1 MAVDVTEYVVSNE
14 VLDDSEE
21 LQRRMDRSGYLF
33 FRGLLDPGQVRGL
46 RRDVLEVC
54 QRGGWLKEGSP
65 LEDGIANGERIYLE
79 PEPDYLEVYDEVQRL
94 ESFHGLAHA
103 PAILDVMEKLVGE
116 EVLPHATKIARLM
129 FPQSN
134 QYATP
139 PHQDFVHIQGST
151 ETYSCWI
158 PLGDCPGELGGLS
171 VLAGSHQQGL
181 FEYHLELGAGGM
193 GVDADYL
200 NGEWLTTDYMAGD
213 ALIFHSMTV
222 HKSLPNTTLDRMR
235 FSVDYRYQAASQ
247 PIVEAY
253 LGPHNVKTS
262 WEEIYSGWKSE
273 DLKYYWKKFDV
284 NIGERDWS
292 YYDKR
297 DAEAIELAR
306 KGDPK
311 ARSALMRIISRDTR
325 PGKKEAAEEAL
336 RLLAAV
342 SDSDG

>member
-1 MAVDVTEYVVSNE
+1 MAVDVNHYVVSNE
-14 VLDDSEE
+14 AADDGEE
-21 LQRRMDRSGYLF
+21 LRRRMDRSGYLF
-33 FRGLLDPGQVRGL
+33 FRGLLDPDQVRDL

-54 QRGGWLKEGSP
+54 ERGEWLKEGAP

-79 PEPDYLEVYDEVQRL
+79 PEPDYLEVYDRVQRL
-94 ESFHGLAHA
+94 ESFHRLAHS
-103 PAILDVMEKLVGE
+103 PEILDIMEKLVGE

-158 PLGDCPGELGGLS
+158 PLGDCPVELGGLS
-171 VLAGSHQQGL
+171 ILAGSHQQGV

-193 GVDADYL
+193 GVDDDYL
-200 NGEWLTTDYMAGD
+200 RGDWLTTDYKAGD
-213 ALIFHSMTV
+213 ALVFHSMTV
-222 HKSLPNTTLDRMR
+222 HKSLPNTTPDRMR

-253 LGPHNVKTS
+253 LGPHNVKAS
-262 WEEIYSGWKSE
+262 WEEIYSGWKSQ
-273 DLKYYWKKFDV
+273 DLQYYWKKLDV
-284 NIGERDWS
+284 SIGQRDWS

-297 DAEAIELAR
+297 DAEAMEMAR
-306 KGDPK
+306 RGDPK
-311 ARSALMRIISRDTR
+311 ARSALTRIISRDPR
-325 PGKKEAAEEAL
+325 PGKKRAAEEAL
-336 RLLAAV
+336 RMLASV
-342 SDSDG
+342 SDSDR